1 MAAER
6 HIPLAGS
13 VVVVTG
19 AARGQGEAE
28 ARAFVE
34 AGARVVLTDL
44 LEEQGRAVAA
54 ELGDVARF
62 VRHDV
67 ADEAGWHDVVE
78 VAESAFGGIDTL
90 VNNAGIHRRKA
101 IEEETLADFRRVLEV
116 NVLGAFLGIRTVAPM
131 FRRRGGGAIVNV
143 ASIAG
148 VVGMGGVGAYSSS
161 KWALR
166 GLTRS
171 AALELAPD
179 GTRVNVVLP
188 GSIDTDMLPVQA
200 REPARPSTVPLGRI
214 GAPREVADVVVFLAS
229 PAASYLTGAE
239 VVVDGGLIAGLPG
252 SSDRR

>member
-1 MAAER
+1 MATQQR
-6 HIPLAGS
+6 TPVAGS

-44 LEEQGRAVAA
+44 LEEQGREVAA
-54 ELGDVARF
+54 ELGDVVRF
-62 VRHDV
+62 VRHDI
-67 ADEAGWHDVVE
+67 ADEHGWNDVAK
-78 VAESAFGGIDTL
+78 VAESAFGGVDTL
-90 VNNAGIHRRKA
+90 VNNAGIHRRRP
-101 IEEETLADFRRVLEV
+101 IEEETSAGFRRVLEV
-116 NVLGAFLGIRTVAPM
+116 NVLGAFLGIRTVAPLL
-131 FRRRGGGAIVNV
+131 RRRGGGAIVNV

-148 VVGMGGVGAYSSS
+148 AVGMADAGAYTSS

-188 GSIDTDMLPVQA
+188 GSIDTDMLPAVA
-200 REPARPSTVPLGRI
+200 RDPARPSIVPLGLCAISESR
-214 GAPREVADVVVFLAS
+214 
-229 PAASYLTGAE
+229 
-239 VVVDGGLIAGLPG
+239 
-252 SSDRR
+252 DRRSTKTGLGGVGLFLLTSH